1 MVAAGIFC
9 GGMVCAYNA
18 NHDVPKYNPSE
29 PIQRSQS
36 NEWKQKCFSWNQS
49 NSNVDEW
56 WAQHPDWEIASETAS
71 NFCFK
76 PIANQEKAV
85 LFKTLHEIGFQH
97 NCSDVFTKS
106 MPSAGWNGNFDKI
119 RDGLMFSLETN
130 RPFQSIPRHGAWHY
144 ASRKN
149 ISVCPSKDLF
159 CYFLDIS
166 QCKPE
171 DDPQHLEH
179 WYMAK
184 NKRFNAEKPGRWLQD
199 YASRPR
205 HWLRKKVFEFSK
217 RFKDNFAKP
226 CMAMH
231 VRRADVIL
239 HGEKSRK
246 YHAIQDYLDAVS
258 NANMT
263 IPPNVWLMTDDQNA
277 IDEAITMHKEFQWFF
292 LNRTRHRGAEGGM
305 ENQIPRF
312 VFFKKFCEHST
323 LQLTCFY

>member
-1 MVAAGIFC
+1 MPRRRRVNPNDDGDGSLQQSSLSYVPEYISIHGPTAQQNSLSTTTRRNNQSVRIMVAAGIFC
-9 GGMVCAYNA
+9 GGMICAYNA

-56 WAQHPDWEIASETAS
+56 WAQHPDWEITSETDS

-106 MPSAGWNGNFDKI
+106 MPSAGWNGDFDKI

-130 RPFQSIPRHGAWHY
+130 RPFQTIPRHGAWHY

-184 NKRFNAEKPGRWLQD
+184 NNTNKRP
-199 YASRPR
+199 
-205 HWLRKKVFEFSK
+205 
-217 RFKDNFAKP
+217 
-226 CMAMH
+226 
-231 VRRADVIL
+231 
-239 HGEKSRK
+239 
-246 YHAIQDYLDAVS
+246 
-258 NANMT
+258 
-263 IPPNVWLMTDDQNA
+263 
-277 IDEAITMHKEFQWFF
+277 
-292 LNRTRHRGAEGGM
+292 
-305 ENQIPRF
+305 
-312 VFFKKFCEHST
+312 
-323 LQLTCFY
+323 